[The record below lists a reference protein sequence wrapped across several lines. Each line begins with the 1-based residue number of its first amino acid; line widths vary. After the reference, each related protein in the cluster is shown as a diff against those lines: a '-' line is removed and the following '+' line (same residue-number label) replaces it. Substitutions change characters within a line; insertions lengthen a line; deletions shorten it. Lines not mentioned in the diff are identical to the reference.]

1 LSGRQ
6 RKRFHTSEI
15 MSAPAQLC
23 KRPPPGR
30 IVVVGLASPN
40 FVRPVTSS
48 GAPKD
53 RTRKGR
59 PLAFGSGRA
68 YNIGV
73 KLRHAATLVLGI
85 SGCGS
90 RIPPGWKFVDW
101 LGPCLIFLVTVPWFR
116 TGRLISS
123 SETIRAAGRHHP
135 TDSHADCLENR
146 SPGSAI
152 TLAGAER
159 PKPAHLPRLQG
170 MTNCG
175 LFKPAPA
182 RTDQSLRDI
191 RGRAG
196 LVGSG

>member
-1 LSGRQ
+1 MSGRQ

-123 SETIRAAGRHHP
+123 SETIRRRAATTPQIAMLTVSKIAR
-135 TDSHADCLENR
+135 
-146 SPGSAI
+146 
-152 TLAGAER
+152 
-159 PKPAHLPRLQG
+159 
-170 MTNCG
+170 
-175 LFKPAPA
+175 PAPPL
-182 RTDQSLRDI
+182 RWPERSDQSPPI
-191 RGRAG
+191 SRAFK
-196 LVGSG
+196 V